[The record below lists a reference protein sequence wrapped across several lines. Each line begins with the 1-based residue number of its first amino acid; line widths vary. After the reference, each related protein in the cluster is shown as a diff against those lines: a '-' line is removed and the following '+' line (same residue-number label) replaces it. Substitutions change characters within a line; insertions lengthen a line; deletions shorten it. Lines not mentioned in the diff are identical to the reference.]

1 MNPKKE
7 LLYDPM
13 FLFKAAQLRRLSGL
27 PLFLLC
33 VQVLYQ
39 QNSYNG
45 LSDWRDDGQNNIVP
59 FENMNGLGTQ
69 LQKATVEVTTEQKQH
84 PATLPNSKIT
94 NRGGV
99 EVVEAKKGMMGG
111 GATPTSKETTSTYK

>member
-27 PLFLLC
+27 PLFLLLC

-45 LSDWRDDGQNNIVP
+45 LSDLSDEGQNNIVP

-69 LQKATVEVTTEQKQH
+69 LQKATAEVMTEQK
-84 PATLPNSKIT
+84 
-94 NRGGV
+94 
-99 EVVEAKKGMMGG
+99 
-111 GATPTSKETTSTYK
+111 